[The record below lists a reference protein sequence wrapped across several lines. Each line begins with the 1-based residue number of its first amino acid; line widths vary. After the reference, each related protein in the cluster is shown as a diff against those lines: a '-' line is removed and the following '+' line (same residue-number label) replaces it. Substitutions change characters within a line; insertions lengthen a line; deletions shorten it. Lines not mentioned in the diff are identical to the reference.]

1 MVSPQSTKSTGFL
14 SLRGE
19 HLVNEKNVQIT
30 RILSIPFEENAYV
43 ARLPDRD
50 DCLVVDP
57 GLEPQKILDYL
68 HQQQL
73 EPAAI
78 LNTHGHS
85 DHIAGNGALK
95 ECWPDCPLVI
105 GVGDAP
111 KLTDPQ
117 QNLSALFGASLVSP
131 PADVLLRDGQ
141 NYSAAG
147 FDLEVIAVP
156 GHSAGHVV
164 YLWKDHSPCVAFVGD
179 VVFAGGIGRTD
190 FPDGDTQALLGGI
203 RQKLFTLPADTL
215 LLPGHGEP
223 TTVDQERRTNPWVGG
238 S

>member
-1 MVSPQSTKSTGFL
+1 M
-14 SLRGE
+14 
-19 HLVNEKNVQIT
+19 NEKNVQIT
-30 RILSIPFEENAYV
+30 RILSIPFEENCYV
-43 ARLPDRD
+43 ARLADRQ
-50 DCLVVDP
+50 DCLVIDP
-57 GLEPQKILDYL
+57 GLEPQKILDHL
-68 HQQQL
+68 DEQGL

-95 ECWPDCPLVI
+95 ERWPGCPLVI
-105 GVGDAP
+105 GADDAP

-131 PADVLLRDGQ
+131 PADVLVSDGQ
-141 NYSAAG
+141 TYCAAG

-164 YLWKDHSPCVAFVGD
+164 YLWKDHNPQVAFVGD
-179 VVFAGGIGRTD
+179 VIFAEGIGRTD
-190 FPDGDTQALLGGI
+190 FPDGDTRTLLTGI
-203 RQKLFTLPADTL
+203 REKIFALPGDTL
-215 LLPGHGEP
+215 LLSGHGGP
-223 TTVDQERRTNPWVGG
+223 TTVDQEKRTNPWVDG